1 MHLDRR
7 IENRPY
13 MPSKDLM
20 RTGGFTLAIHATRRL
35 TGGMIGQ
42 IYQKAAWSGRNEP
55 FPRADRSTL
64 LRLTGSIVALTN
76 VIGVTRT
83 SKSVWANPGFYHWKL
98 GEVFVLREPIPC
110 KGKSKPWILS
120 QDVRERILEEL
131 G

>member
-1 MHLDRR
+1 
-7 IENRPY
+7 

-20 RTGGFTLAIHATRRL
+20 RTGGYTLAIHATKRL
-35 TGGMIGQ
+35 TSGMMGR
-42 IYQKAAWSGRNEP
+42 IYQKAAWSGCEEP
-55 FPRADRSTL
+55 LLQCQRSDL
-64 LRLTGSIVALTN
+64 LRLAGHIVALTN

-110 KGKSKPWILS
+110 QGRPKPWVLS
-120 QDVRERILEEL
+120 QHTRERILEEL